1 MCSALLEPAEWRR
14 RNQSTAGGELAIAGK
29 ERNSLRREREQ
40 TRKPQHRLLVIEV
53 GTGWTTT
60 LGCGAG
66 LRFGL
71 LSQCQGLLAGPISG
85 QRWPLG
91 CLTEHF

>member
-14 RNQSTAGGELAIAGK
+14 RNQSTAGCKLAIAGK
-29 ERNSLRREREQ
+29 ERNSLRRERTDEKA
-40 TRKPQHRLLVIEV
+40 TAPLLVIEV

-85 QRWPLG
+85 QCWPLG